1 MVDGEHDSRRKQRG
15 KGTVTML
22 IRCLVLLLLAAAPIV
37 PPLAEPTL
45 DAAALIE
52 RSRQTFL
59 LAGARIDYRFDLV
72 SASGS
77 KRLRRVSSLFRTD
90 ANGDTTRLAR
100 YEFPEDARGLATLLV
115 EHRDRDNELWVYV
128 PAIRK
133 TRRLV
138 ADNERDSFL
147 GTVLSN
153 GDVLGYKTAQ
163 WTHAVDGEETI
174 DGKPC
179 WRIISTPGSD
189 AVKRASGYSK
199 RETWIAQDTSVPLQ
213 MSAWDEAGRPL
224 KMLRYRALKPVAEQA
239 GKWLPH
245 AIEAQ
250 DLAGGASTVIA
261 VERFEFLVR
270 VDDDALSPASLAD
283 EP

>member
-1 MVDGEHDSRRKQRG
+1 MKALLGIW
-15 KGTVTML
+15 L
-22 IRCLVLLLLAAAPIV
+22 LLVLALQPTIAESAASATDLA
-37 PPLAEPTL
+37 T
-45 DAAALIE
+45 LIE
-52 RSRQTFL
+52 SSRQTFL
-59 LAGARIDYRFDLV
+59 LKAARIDYRFDLV

-77 KRLRRVSSLFRTD
+77 KRLRRVSSLIRTD
-90 ANGDTTRLAR
+90 DKGDSTRLAR
-100 YEFPEDARGLATLLV
+100 YEFPEDARGLSTLLV

-163 WTHAVDGEETI
+163 WQHVANGEELI

-179 WRIISTPGSD
+179 WRVVSTPSSE
-189 AVKRASGYSK
+189 AVKRASGYGK
-199 RETWIAQDTSVPLQ
+199 RETWIAQDSAVPLQ

-224 KMLRYRALKPVAEQA
+224 KTIHYRDLKPVTEQP
-239 GKWLPH
+239 GKWLPYL
-245 AIEAQ
+245 IEAS
-250 DLAGGASTVIA
+250 DLAGGGSTTIV
-261 VERFEFLVR
+261 VERFEYAAKI
-270 VDDDALSPASLAD
+270 DDDALSPASLAD